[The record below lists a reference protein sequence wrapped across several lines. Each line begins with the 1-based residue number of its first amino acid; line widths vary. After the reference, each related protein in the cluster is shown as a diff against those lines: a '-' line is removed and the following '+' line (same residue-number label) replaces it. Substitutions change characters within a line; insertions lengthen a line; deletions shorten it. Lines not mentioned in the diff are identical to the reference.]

1 MVTCWPENYVGMAYD
16 KKTNNCALFAERVQR
31 EVFGREIHLPIDSSF
46 NYRTQARLIQSHKHI
61 YAEPTDSPF
70 EGDAVLMNGR
80 GNTSHIG
87 VYCVVGG
94 VAHVVHAMEKV
105 GQVCLHRLRDLEKYG
120 LAVEGFY
127 QWK

>member
-1 MVTCWPENYVGMAYD
+1 MHWTEKYVGMAYN
-16 KKTNNCALFAERVQR
+16 KKTNNCALFAERVQS
-31 EVFGREIHLPIDSSF
+31 EVFCREINLPKDASHH
-46 NYRTQARLIQSHKHI
+46 YRGQARLIQNHKHEHAI
-61 YAEPTDSPF
+61 KTDQPF
-70 EGDAVLMNGR
+70 EGDAVLMIGR
-80 GNTSHIG
+80 GNTNHIG
-87 VYCVVGG
+87 VYCVIGG